1 MRLMGH
7 PADHLNNKQIRV
19 LRWVADGAPRDAYAE
34 GDYAHRITAKALAS
48 RGLVRVEGHGP
59 SWKATLTDAG
69 ASRLAQLKL
78 APSSSGK
85 GPGKSDDDVSDLMRR
100 VEAAGGRLEV
110 DDRGDDIDYRKLV
123 WRFNKSEYR
132 PRGKEL
138 HLSYPGWFDQKR
150 LRLEYRDWFWD
161 LVEVPE
167 VQVVASKSHLG
178 PLARAF
184 LSNHDDQFVSKE
196 SLPRAARVLEAI
208 ARHAETTGVDARDP
222 RVVDERKKRNGGDVR
237 GWSGHLELTAGS
249 ATLRV
254 QIRET
259 PGAGSEKFNYYP
271 DGDFDRRAYDR
282 IQRLPTWQ
290 RNRNYVF
297 VPTGRLELRVARPGF
312 SFDGHKLKDTKS
324 SALENR
330 LGEIFQH
337 LEVTRL
343 ESEEAKRK
351 ARELE
356 ERKKQDW
363 EAAMNRARV
372 LFRASQEESLLVE
385 QASTWR
391 KHQEVAAFVE
401 ELSRRDD
408 GSDPALRQWIETG
421 ERVARRLDAFGALET
436 PEFPKPT
443 AQDLEPFLNGWSAW
457 GPTRSATP
465 FR

>member
-1 MRLMGH
+1 MGR
-7 PADHLNNKQIRV
+7 AGNHLNDKQTSV
-19 LRWVADGAPRDAYAE
+19 LRWVADGAPPDAYPE

-48 RGLVRVEGHGP
+48 RGLVRVEGHGT
-59 SWKATLTDAG
+59 SWRATLTDAG
-69 ASRLAQLKL
+69 ASRVAQLGW
-78 APSSSGK
+78 APSSPADGA
-85 GPGKSDDDVSDLMRR
+85 GKSDDDVVDLLHR

-110 DDRGDDIDYRKLV
+110 DDREDDVDYPKLV
-123 WRFNKSEYR
+123 WRFNKSERR

-138 HLSYPGWFDQKR
+138 HLSHPSWKDQR
-150 LRLEYRDWFWD
+150 QLRLEYRDWFWD
-161 LVEVPE
+161 LIEIPE
-167 VQVVASKSHLG
+167 VQAVASKSHLG
-178 PLARAF
+178 PLAKAF

-208 ARHAETTGVDARDP
+208 ARHAATTGIEARDP
-222 RVVDERKKRNGGDVR
+222 RAVDEEKKRNGGDVR

-249 ATLRV
+249 VSLRV

-271 DGDFDRRAYDR
+271 DGDFDRRVYDR

-290 RNRNYVF
+290 RNRNHAF

-324 SALENR
+324 SAVEDR

-337 LEVTRL
+337 LEVLRR

-351 ARELE
+351 AREFE
-356 ERKKQDW
+356 DRKKQDW
-363 EAAMNRARV
+363 DAAMNRARV

-391 KHQEVAAFVE
+391 KHQEVAAFVT

-421 ERVARRLDAFGALET
+421 ERVARRLDAFGALAT

-443 AQDLEPFLNGWSAW
+443 AQDLEPFLDGWSAW
-457 GPTRSATP
+457 GPTHSATP